1 MQVDQRVS
9 PNMKENGVP
18 RVKYILVAVLPRAR
32 EDERREDESLSQAT
46 EEGFRYLHFRSLFKH
61 NFQEIFSILP
71 V

>member
-9 PNMKENGVP
+9 PNMKENCVP
-18 RVKYILVAVLPRAR
+18 RVKYILVAFLPRA
-32 EDERREDESLSQAT
+32 REDESLSQAT